1 MIALFLHIGKGNMI
15 KKEDVVFIGDL
26 ESTKDSKITEEFFD
40 IIREEG
46 FIINNFD
53 DEPRSFILTGEKIY
67 LSIIS
72 STTLQSRMEDII

>member
-1 MIALFLHIGKGNMI
+1 LFLHIGKGHMI
-15 KKEDVVFIGDL
+15 KKEDVVFIGDM

-46 FIINNFD
+46 FIINNFK
-53 DEPRSFILTGEKIY
+53 DEARSFILTGEKIY

-72 STTLQSRMEDII
+72 STTLKNRMEEII

>member
-1 MIALFLHIGKGNMI
+1 MHIGRGKMI
-15 KKEDVVFIGDL
+15 KKEDVVFIGDI

-46 FIINNFD
+46 FIINYFED
-53 DEPRSFILTGEKIY
+53 DARSFILTGEKVY

-72 STTLQSRMEDII
+72 STTLKSRMEEII

>member
-1 MIALFLHIGKGNMI
+1 VIFLFLHIGKGHMI
-15 KKEDVVFIGDL
+15 KKEDVVFIGDM

-46 FIINNFD
+46 FIINNFK
-53 DEPRSFILTGEKIY
+53 DEARSFILTGEKIY

-72 STTLQSRMEDII
+72 STTLKNRMEEII

>member
-1 MIALFLHIGKGNMI
+1 MI
-15 KKEDVVFIGDL
+15 KKDDVVFIGDL

-46 FIINNFD
+46 FIIDHFK
-53 DEPRSFILTGEKIY
+53 DEARSFILTGEKIY

-72 STTLQSRMEDII
+72 STTLRSRMEEII

>member
-1 MIALFLHIGKGNMI
+1 MIFLFLHIGKGHMI
-15 KKEDVVFIGDL
+15 KKEDVVFIGDM

-46 FIINNFD
+46 FIINNFK
-53 DEPRSFILTGEKIY
+53 DEARSFILTGEKIY

-72 STTLQSRMEDII
+72 STTLKNRMEEII

>member
-1 MIALFLHIGKGNMI
+1 MNVLFLHIGKGNMI

-46 FIINNFD
+46 FIINHFD
-53 DEPRSFILTGEKIY
+53 DDPRSFILTGEKIY

-72 STTLQSRMEDII
+72 SNTLRSRMEEII

>member
-1 MIALFLHIGKGNMI
+1 MFLHIGKGHMI
-15 KKEDVVFIGDL
+15 KKDDVVFIGDL

-46 FIINNFD
+46 FIIDHFK
-53 DEPRSFILTGEKIY
+53 DEARSFILTGEKIY

-72 STTLQSRMEDII
+72 STTLRSRMEKII

>member
-1 MIALFLHIGKGNMI
+1 MSVLFLHIGKGNMI
-15 KKEDVVFIGDL
+15 KKEDVVFIGDI

-72 STTLQSRMEDII
+72 SNTLRSRMEEII